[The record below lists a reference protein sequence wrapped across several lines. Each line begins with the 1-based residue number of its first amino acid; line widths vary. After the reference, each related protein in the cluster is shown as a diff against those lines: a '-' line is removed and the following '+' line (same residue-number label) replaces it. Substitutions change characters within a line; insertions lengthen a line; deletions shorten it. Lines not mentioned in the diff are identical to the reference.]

1 MLVNIFQILQLEFL
15 PITKVISQI
24 ILILKVSS

>member
-15 PITKVISQI
+15 PITKVIS
-24 ILILKVSS
+24 